1 MRREVRWFAHG
12 GVLILMNANEQNA
25 APRPC
30 NGEPCEIVILRLQQV
45 VEQNPEN
52 WRLRYQLGICYS
64 GRCQKH
70 PLVSPDL
77 ALEELGLAC
86 KALHEPE
93 EPRIRAAILSL
104 LGLMY
109 PNSLRLPV
117 KARLL
122 CAVECYEEAA
132 AIYFKCGMFQEW
144 ARMQYNLGNTW
155 CEFPDTEF
163 PAKWENA
170 IAHYEQALLFR
181 TQQADPACFA
191 ATMENLG
198 TAYRQRTAGDKAANV
213 RHAMQCYRRALRL
226 SSVTTVPAR
235 WAALHNNLGN
245 ACLCLP
251 CPDLSLRESHARHAL
266 RHFDLALRVRTLKR
280 SLFDY
285 AVTKLNRAQACF
297 RLGACGSPAWLAEA
311 VHCLGDA
318 RAAFLR
324 LGAATEAS
332 MAEKGLEVAKHAL
345 SQLCPGQGDDQFR
358 SVRRAS
364 WPAQGGSREKT

>member
-1 MRREVRWFAHG
+1 
-12 GVLILMNANEQNA
+12 MNANQPDA

-30 NGEPCEIVILRLQQV
+30 SQEPCETVILKLQQV

-70 PLVSPDL
+70 PLVCPDL
-77 ALEELGLAC
+77 ALEELGLAA
-86 KALHEPE
+86 KALQGTE
-93 EPRIRAAILSL
+93 EPRIRAAVLSL
-104 LGLMY
+104 LGLVY
-109 PNSLRLPV
+109 PNSLRLPA

-122 CAVECYEEAA
+122 CAVECDEKAA
-132 AIYFKCGMFQEW
+132 AIYFKCEMFQEW
-144 ARMQYNLGNTW
+144 ARIQYNLGNTW
-155 CEFPDTEF
+155 CEFPGAEF
-163 PAKWENA
+163 PDKWENA

-181 TQQADPACFA
+181 TRQADPASFA

-226 SSVTTVPAR
+226 SPVATVPAR

-251 CPDLSLRESHARHAL
+251 SPDLSIGDPHARHAL
-266 RHFDLALRVRTLKR
+266 RHFDLALRVRTLQR
-280 SLFDY
+280 GLFDY

-297 RLGACGSPAWLAEA
+297 RLGVCGSPAWLAEA
-311 VHCLGDA
+311 MQCLGDA

-324 LGAATEAS
+324 TGAATEAR
-332 MAEKGLEVAKHAL
+332 MAEKGLDAARHAMG
-345 SQLCPGQGDDQFR
+345 QLCQRLDEDQFR
-358 SVRRAS
+358 SVR
-364 WPAQGGSREKT
+364 

>member
-1 MRREVRWFAHG
+1 
-12 GVLILMNANEQNA
+12 MNANQQDA

-30 NGEPCEIVILRLQQV
+30 NGEPCEIVILKLQQV
-45 VEQNPEN
+45 AEQNPQN

-86 KALHEPE
+86 KALHGPQ

-104 LGLMY
+104 LGLLY
-109 PNSLRLPV
+109 PHSLRLPT

-122 CAVECYEEAA
+122 RAVECDEEAA
-132 AIYFKCGMFQEW
+132 AIYFKSEMFQEW
-144 ARMQYNLGNTW
+144 ARIQYNLGNTW
-155 CEFPDTEF
+155 CEFPDDQF
-163 PAKWENA
+163 PDKWENA

-181 TQQADPACFA
+181 TRQADPACFA

-198 TAYRQRTAGDKAANV
+198 TAYRQRIAGDRTANV
-213 RHAMQCYRRALRL
+213 HNAMQCYRRALRL
-226 SSVTTVPAR
+226 SPVATVPAR

-245 ACLCLP
+245 ACLSLP
-251 CPDLSLRESHARHAL
+251 CPDLSLRDSHARHAL
-266 RHFDLALRVRTLKR
+266 RHFDLALRVRTLER

-297 RLGACGSPAWLAEA
+297 RLGVCGSPDWLAEA
-311 VHCLGDA
+311 VQCLCDA

-324 LGAATEAS
+324 TGAATEAS
-332 MAEKGLEVAKHAL
+332 MAEKGLDVARQAMN
-345 SQLCPGQGDDQFR
+345 QLCQGQPKNEFR
-358 SVRRAS
+358 SLRRTS
-364 WPAQGGSREKT
+364 WPAQGRSRERT